1 MTMKI
6 SKLFSLAA
14 LALMMTA
21 CSDQIEQV
29 QQPRNTEGIPFTATI
44 STDKS
49 ASTRA
54 LTENGTTIEASWVA
68 GEKVALIHNGVN
80 DEMTVASVSGGVAT
94 INGTITG
101 TPSNGDAVTVI
112 YPSTAADGTTGN
124 VKADALVGQDGTLK
138 GTAGTSISE
147 KYDIRKSSGAT
158 LKVEDS
164 KATLNGNVTLAQQVS
179 VWKLTLQNGG
189 VDVAAKTLTIKDA
202 SDNLL
207 ASAAL
212 TTAGSVFYVAVPD
225 MTSVNLT
232 AANGTTTY
240 NYSKASVNITAGNYY
255 QSTVSLCNDLSA
267 LESANCYLVPAKGRY
282 KFKATVKGN
291 GSADL
296 GGISKTTDASTINKA
311 ELIWA
316 TFNTTVA
323 PTANE
328 LIKDISYEDG
338 YVYFSTG
345 DTYKEGNAL
354 VAIKDNSENIL
365 WSWHLWFESDD
376 LAAMAQTYPNSGY
389 VMMDRNLGALTNC
402 YAADNALD
410 FGFAYQNGRKDP
422 FMMSATRK
430 SYTALGVLGTY
441 TTATGSGPVATSIQN
456 PTVVFGT
463 DSWGGSPDL
472 WSSTSKTIFDPCPPG
487 WRIAPSDA
495 WSASGFNGTT
505 LVPKDNDWSTYHG
518 WMFNNM
524 AWFPAT
530 GDRWG
535 SDHNNTGK
543 NLRVWAQG
551 SGKALAGADGSF
563 INTGDGSN
571 EGHGYNV
578 RPVKDPAS
586 PPAKGFSV
594 SSTKQVAFALG
605 NLQKVNGVWQFAS
618 HQYDY
623 FGESQTD
630 SQRDLFSYADGF
642 TYSCPS
648 PWRVLTQGE
657 WDYVLNTRSVTN
669 TLSSGAR
676 YTMATLG
683 GIKGMI
689 IFPDDYSHP
698 DGTGFTGGT
707 YNAPSNYTATVN
719 LLGWAKMEAAG
730 AIFLPAAGYYTFN
743 ADPATYKAIGID
755 GTYYSTTLNGSNYYA
770 LYFGYDVNT
779 DCNVW
784 TSDNSWSSTR
794 RSIRPV
800 RDLN

>member
-1 MTMKI
+1 M
-6 SKLFSLAA
+6 AA

-44 STDKS
+44 SIDKS

-124 VKADALVGQDGTLK
+124 VKADALIGQNGTLK

-164 KATLNGNVTLAQQVS
+164 KATLNGNVMLAQQVS
-179 VWKLTLQNGG
+179 IWKLTLQNGG
-189 VDVAAKTLTIKDA
+189 VDVAAKTLTIQDA

-207 ASAAL
+207 ASATLA
-212 TTAGSVFYVAVPD
+212 TAGSVFYIAVPA

-232 AANGTTTY
+232 AVNGTTTY

-422 FMMSATRK
+422 FMMSATRTT
-430 SYTALGVLGTY
+430 YTALGVLGTY
-441 TTATGSGPVATSIQN
+441 TSYGGGNVAYCIQHPTEVSGY
-456 PTVVFGT
+456 
-463 DSWGGSPDL
+463 DSWGGEPSL
-472 WSSTSKTIFDPCPPG
+472 WSSDSKSIFDPCPPG

-518 WMFNNM
+518 WMFNDM

-535 SDHNNTGK
+535 PDHNNTGG

-551 SGKALAGADGSF
+551 SGMALAGANGSF
-563 INTGDGSN
+563 ISTGDGSN
-571 EGHGYNV
+571 PGHGYNV
-578 RPVKDPAS
+578 RPVKDSAS
-586 PPAKGFSV
+586 PLTKKFSV
-594 SSTKQVAFALG
+594 STTKQVAFAPG

-630 SQRDLFSYADGF
+630 TQKDLFGFNDYSSPSGGTTWYAL
-642 TYSCPS
+642 SRP
-648 PWRVLTQGE
+648 E
-657 WDYVLNTRSVTN
+657 WKYLLASRSVTN
-669 TLSSGAR
+669 SLSAGAR
-676 YTMATLG
+676 YTLATLG
-683 GIKGMI
+683 GTYKGMI
-689 IFPDDYSHP
+689 VFPDVYNHP
-698 DGTGFTGGT
+698 AGATVSGTPV
-707 YNAPSNYTATVN
+707 YNAASNYTATIT
-719 LLGWAKMEAAG
+719 LADWIKMELAG
-730 AIFLPAAGYYTFN
+730 AIFLPAAGYYSK
-743 ADPATYKAIGID
+743 ASEPYSYKD
-755 GTYYSTTLNGSNYYA
+755 VGTGGLYTSTTVYTDYNNYDIYFKADLVKLDDDSNK
-770 LYFGYDVNT
+770 
-779 DCNVW
+779 
-784 TSDNSWSSTR
+784 SSLL
-794 RSIRPV
+794 SV
-800 RDLN
+800 RLVCD